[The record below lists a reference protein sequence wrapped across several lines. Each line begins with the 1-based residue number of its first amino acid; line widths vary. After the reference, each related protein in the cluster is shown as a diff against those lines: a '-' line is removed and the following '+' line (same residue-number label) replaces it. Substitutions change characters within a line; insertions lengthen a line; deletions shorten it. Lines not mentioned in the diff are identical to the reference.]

1 MGLIH
6 HGGGGETWV
15 HGWLKDLWESIE
27 IIFWPFDFRYSIYWK
42 NFFYHRNSSYSSYQN
57 RSQAEFIKI
66 SQHTFCNFQDFLS
79 VWILESNVSELCSCK
94 YFKSINS
101 IKEIR
106 YWYRV
111 SQKKLVFRISAL
123 YGIYCSLWALQRPS
137 YYW

>member
-1 MGLIH
+1 MG
-6 HGGGGETWV
+6 WV
-15 HGWLKDLWESIE
+15 IIIFGSDSWWRWWNLGIWLPERSVRIPRNHILTIWLDTQFTE
-27 IIFWPFDFRYSIYWK
+27 II
-42 NFFYHRNSSYSSYQN
+42 SYN
-57 RSQAEFIKI
+57 TEIAVIAVTKIKI